1 MMPRQLSYKADLG
14 SRKDSYTNNITYLKT
29 NELPENKKKKMRCL
43 FLLFPSH
50 KLKAR

>member
-14 SRKDSYTNNITYLKT
+14 SRKDSYNNITYLKT
-29 NELPENKKKKMRCL
+29 NVPENKKKKMSCL
-43 FLLFPSH
+43 FLLFPSQ